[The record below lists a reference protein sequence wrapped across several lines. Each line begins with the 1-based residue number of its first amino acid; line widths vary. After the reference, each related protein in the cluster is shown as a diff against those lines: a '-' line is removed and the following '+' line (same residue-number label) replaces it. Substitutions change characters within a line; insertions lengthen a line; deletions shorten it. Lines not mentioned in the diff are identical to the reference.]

1 MAGASA
7 AESGN
12 EDDRTQALSPEPA
25 GFDRLDQGRA
35 YDGGKNWPSINRAEM
50 VEHRWTARIGT
61 ARSGDQGLSSIP
73 RLA

>member
-25 GFDRLDQGRA
+25 GFDRLDQGSGTR
-35 YDGGKNWPSINRAEM
+35 
-50 VEHRWTARIGT
+50 RWQGWGLQSTA
-61 ARSGDQGLSSIP
+61 
-73 RLA
+73 